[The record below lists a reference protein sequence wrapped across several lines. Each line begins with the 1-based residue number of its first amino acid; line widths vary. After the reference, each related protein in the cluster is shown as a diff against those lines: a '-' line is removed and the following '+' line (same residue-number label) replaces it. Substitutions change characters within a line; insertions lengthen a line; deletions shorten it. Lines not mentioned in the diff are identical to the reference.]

1 MKRRMYRVN
10 EAIREVVS
18 QEIKTRVSDPR
29 IGFVTV
35 TGVDTTPDLR
45 QARVFV
51 SVMGSDAQRTQTLEA
66 LDAMGGFL
74 QAALAAQ
81 LVLKRTPRLAFV
93 DDETIRQGMHITELI
108 DREEAAIAERRQ
120 RGEKPEPDEDGPA
133 GDAQGHGEERV
144 P

>member
-108 DREEAAIAERRQ
+108 DREEARRTLASAQ
-120 RGEKPEPDEDGPA
+120 GAATRPPAAGPA
-133 GDAQGHGEERV
+133 AGRRR
-144 P
+144 